1 MSSRIVLKRSSVA
14 GKVPQTTDLQ
24 LGEIAI
30 NTTDGKLYIKKSVD
44 GVESVV
50 SPTGCASSGISLQ
63 GSLSLYVNQST
74 TLTITNY
81 DSATS
86 YSVSATGGTATIS
99 GDTITYTADSTAGSF
114 ALSVTASNTDGT
126 NMRSVAVTVNAVGI
140 LQPTNASPSNAATNQ
155 DGPSLT
161 LSASAFQTV
170 GMTDTHASSDW
181 QVATDSAFTNIIS
194 SVSDSTTSKTS
205 WQASNLAVNTTYYWR
220 VRYRGA
226 TGAVSAWSTATTFS
240 TKAQFGGLIG
250 TQGGQGFGVG
260 VYSGTLPSGFTAM
273 TGATDPANANYGN
286 YQYSDGS
293 VMVFV
298 PKFYYRIGNAASPR
312 YASYGAN
319 AIDVV
324 GSETFASEAAA
335 NAAGYALHRAFV
347 DGGSEKQGFF
357 IDKYLAS
364 KNGTT
369 TCKSI
374 QNGVPISLTTSP
386 SFTNSNGMTGCTG
399 IHADAVVLSRARG
412 AGVFN
417 VASVFMYSAL
427 ALLSLAHGQAAT
439 SATYCAWY
447 DSSKTTNFPKGCNNG
462 ALADTNDATVTFT
475 SAGDAEVTAKPK
487 TGSASNLA
495 KTTHNGQAS
504 GVTDI
509 NGAMWQVML
518 GVTSPGNSATDS
530 AVIANGGAYVL
541 KRSIALASLTG
552 NFGGANDAWG
562 TASNLAANYDYVSDL
577 FPWESGTGWVYF
589 GNGSNNVFSGATSG
603 SSYLRTACGVQDTV
617 NGASASGTNQFGN
630 DGCLKYNRA
639 NQFPA
644 GSASWVGGSDAGVF
658 CRGWYYVRSGD
669 SGGYVGFRAAAYGS

>member
-50 SPTGCASSGISLQ
+50 SPTGSASSGISLQ

-99 GDTITYTADSTAGSF
+99 GDTITYTAGSTAGSF
-114 ALSVTASNTDGT
+114 ALSITASNTDGT
-126 NMRSVAVTVNAVGI
+126 SMRSVAVTVNAAGI
-140 LQPTNASPSNAATNQ
+140 LQPTNASPTNAATNQ

-181 QVATDSAFTNIIS
+181 QVATDSAFTNVIS
-194 SVSDSTTSKTS
+194 SASASTTSKTS
-205 WQASNLAVNTTYYWR
+205 WQASNLAVSTTYYWR

-226 TGAVSAWSTATTFS
+226 TGAVSAWSAATTFS

-324 GSETFASEAAA
+324 GSETFSSEAAA

-374 QNGVPISLTTSP
+374 QNGIPISLTTST
-386 SFTNSNGMTGCTG
+386 SYTNSSGMTGCTG
-399 IHADAVVLSRARG
+399 IYADAVVLSRARG

-427 ALLSLAHGQAAT
+427 ALLSLAHGQAAA

-475 SAGDAEVTAKPK
+475 SAGDAGTTAKPK

-518 GVTSPGNSATDS
+518 GVTSPGSSATDS

-552 NFGGANDAWG
+552 GFGGANDAWG

-630 DGCLKYNRA
+630 DGCYQYNLA
-639 NQFPA
+639 NQFPV
-644 GSASWVGGSDAGVF
+644 GSAYWHSGSLAGVF
-658 CRGWYYVRSGD
+658 YRYWNGVRSYD
-669 SGGYVGFRAAAYGS
+669 ISSVGFRAAAYGS

>member
-50 SPTGCASSGISLQ
+50 SPTGSASSGISLQ

-99 GDTITYTADSTAGSF
+99 GDTITYTAGSTAGSF
-114 ALSVTASNTDGT
+114 ALSITASNTDGT
-126 NMRSVAVTVNAVGI
+126 SMRSVAVTVNAAGI
-140 LQPTNASPSNAATNQ
+140 LQPTNASPTNAATNQ

-181 QVATDSAFTNIIS
+181 QVATDSAFTNVIS
-194 SVSDSTTSKTS
+194 SASASTTSKTS
-205 WQASNLAVNTTYYWR
+205 WQASNLAVSTTYYWR

-226 TGAVSAWSTATTFS
+226 TGAVSAWSAATTFS

-273 TGATDPANANYGN
+273 AGATDPANANYGN

-324 GSETFASEAAA
+324 GSETFSSEAAA

-374 QNGVPISLTTSP
+374 QNGIPISLTTST
-386 SFTNSNGMTGCTG
+386 SYTNSSGMTGCTG
-399 IHADAVVLSRARG
+399 IYADAVVLSRARG

-475 SAGDAEVTAKPK
+475 SAGDAGTTAKPK

-518 GVTSPGNSATDS
+518 GVTSPGSSATDS

-552 NFGGANDAWG
+552 GFGGANDAWG

-577 FPWESGTGWVYF
+577 FPWGSGTDWVYF

-630 DGCLKYNRA
+630 DGCYQYNIA
-639 NQFPA
+639 NQFPV
-644 GSASWVGGSDAGVF
+644 GSASWLDGSSAGVS
-658 CRGWYYVRSGD
+658 CRHWFYVRSHG
-669 SGGYVGFRAAAYGS
+669 SSYVGFRAAAYGS

>member
-50 SPTGCASSGISLQ
+50 SPTGSASSGISLQ

-99 GDTITYTADSTAGSF
+99 GDTITYTAGSTAGSF
-114 ALSVTASNTDGT
+114 ALSITASNTDGT
-126 NMRSVAVTVNAVGI
+126 SMRSVAVTVNAAGI
-140 LQPTNASPSNAATNQ
+140 LQPTNVSPTNAATNQ

-161 LSASAFQTV
+161 LSTSAFQTV

-181 QVATDSAFTNIIS
+181 QVATDSAFTNVIS
-194 SVSDSTTSKTS
+194 SVSNSTTSKTS
-205 WQASNLAVNTTYYWR
+205 WQASNLAVSTTYYWR
-220 VRYRGA
+220 VRYRSA
-226 TGAVSAWSTATTFS
+226 TGAVSAWSAATTFS

-250 TQGGQGFGVG
+250 MQGDQGFGVG

-324 GSETFASEAAA
+324 GSETFANEAAA

-374 QNGVPISLTTSP
+374 QNGIPISLTTST
-386 SFTNSNGMTGCTG
+386 SYTNSNGMTGCTG
-399 IHADAVVLSRARG
+399 IYADAVVLSRARG

-439 SATYCAWY
+439 STTYCAWY

-475 SAGDAEVTAKPK
+475 SAGDAGTTAKPK

-504 GVTDI
+504 GVTDV

-518 GVTSPGNSATDS
+518 GVTSPGSSATDS

-541 KRSIALASLTG
+541 KRSIALSSLTG
-552 NFGGANDAWG
+552 GFGGANDAWG

-577 FPWESGTGWVYF
+577 FPWGSGTDWVYF

-617 NGASASGTNQFGN
+617 SGASASGTNQFGN
-630 DGCLKYNRA
+630 DGCYQYNRA
-639 NQFPA
+639 NQFPI
-644 GSASWVGGSDAGVF
+644 GSANWTDGSFAGVF
-658 CRGWYYVRSGD
+658 FRHWYYVRSDD
-669 SGGYVGFRAAAYGS
+669 SRYVGFRAAAYGS

>member
-50 SPTGCASSGISLQ
+50 SPTGSASSGISLQ

-99 GDTITYTADSTAGSF
+99 GDTITYTAGSTAGSF
-114 ALSVTASNTDGT
+114 ALSITASNTDGT
-126 NMRSVAVTVNAVGI
+126 SMRSVAVTVNAAGI
-140 LQPTNASPSNAATNQ
+140 LQPTNASPTNAATNQ

-181 QVATDSAFTNIIS
+181 QVATDSAFTNVIS
-194 SVSDSTTSKTS
+194 SASASTTSKTS
-205 WQASNLAVNTTYYWR
+205 WQASNLAVSTTYYWR

-226 TGAVSAWSTATTFS
+226 TGAVSAWSAATTFS

-324 GSETFASEAAA
+324 GSETFSSEAAA

-374 QNGVPISLTTSP
+374 QNGIPISLTTST
-386 SFTNSNGMTGCTG
+386 SYTNSSGMTGCTG
-399 IHADAVVLSRARG
+399 IYADAVVLSRARG

-427 ALLSLAHGQAAT
+427 ALLSLAHGQAAA

-475 SAGDAEVTAKPK
+475 SAGDAGTTAKPK

-518 GVTSPGNSATDS
+518 GVTSPGSSATDS

-552 NFGGANDAWG
+552 GFGGANDAWG

-630 DGCLKYNRA
+630 DGCYQYNLA
-639 NQFPA
+639 NQFPL
-644 GSASWVGGSDAGVF
+644 GSAGWYGSSYAGVF
-658 CRGWYYVRSGD
+658 YRYWSYVRSN
-669 SGGYVGFRAAAYGS
+669 GYDRVGFRAAAYGS

>member
-50 SPTGCASSGISLQ
+50 SPTGSASSGISLQ

-99 GDTITYTADSTAGSF
+99 GDTITYTAGSTAGSF
-114 ALSVTASNTDGT
+114 ALSITASNTDGT
-126 NMRSVAVTVNAVGI
+126 SMRSVAVTVNAAGI
-140 LQPTNASPSNAATNQ
+140 LQPTNASPTNAATNQ

-181 QVATDSAFTNIIS
+181 QVATDSAFTNVIS
-194 SVSDSTTSKTS
+194 SASASTTSKTS
-205 WQASNLAVNTTYYWR
+205 WQASNLAVSTTYYWR

-226 TGAVSAWSTATTFS
+226 TGAVSAWSAATTFS

-324 GSETFASEAAA
+324 GSETFSSEAAA

-374 QNGVPISLTTSP
+374 QNGIPISLTTST
-386 SFTNSNGMTGCTG
+386 SYTNSSGMTGCTG
-399 IHADAVVLSRARG
+399 IYADAVVLSRARG

-427 ALLSLAHGQAAT
+427 ALLSLAHGQAAA

-462 ALADTNDATVTFT
+462 ALADTNDTTVTFT
-475 SAGDAEVTAKPK
+475 SAGDVGTTAKPK

-518 GVTSPGNSATDS
+518 GVTSPGSSATDS

-552 NFGGANDAWG
+552 GFGGANDAWG

-630 DGCLKYNRA
+630 DGCYQYNLA
-639 NQFPA
+639 NQFPL
-644 GSASWVGGSDAGVF
+644 GSANWFVGSDAGVF
-658 CRGWYYVRSGD
+658 YRTWYIVRSNGN
-669 SGGYVGFRAAAYGS
+669 GGVGFRAAAYGS